1 MKLRDFT
8 TTPWERGNSSSVC
21 VCVQKINISS
31 PLIIQTIR
39 MYTYNIHVD
48 CRFTDIFYE
57 RGHLIS
63 YFSSISVLI
72 CPSLQFCK
80 VRFIFGR
87 NLHNAAVI
95 NSCRMARTMEAS
107 AVVQSM
113 LEMFNPQ
120 LDEFSSRKKKILFEK
135 KKL

>member
-1 MKLRDFT
+1 MPLKGAGLDYHHETSGFYNDSVGK
-8 TTPWERGNSSSVC
+8 GNSSSVC

-72 CPSLQFCK
+72 CHLCNF
-80 VRFIFGR
+80 VR
-87 NLHNAAVI
+87 
-95 NSCRMARTMEAS
+95 
-107 AVVQSM
+107 
-113 LEMFNPQ
+113 
-120 LDEFSSRKKKILFEK
+120 
-135 KKL
+135 